1 MTYLASDLFSGTWEN
16 IVGPTASWKSDQN
29 SAYRGFT
36 VFVDGYGDEIMEQV
50 LSMKETIIMNGDI
63 VFLILI

>member
-1 MTYLASDLFSGTWEN
+1 MPYLASDLFSGTWEN

-36 VFVDGYGDEIMEQV
+36 VFVDGYGEV
-50 LSMKETIIMNGDI
+50 RNK
-63 VFLILI
+63 